1 VRRALAAACS
11 LSFAAL
17 LALGASAQPAQSN
30 RAQSQPEKSEPA
42 LGEPAAKAA
51 PEREPTLRDGAVL
64 IATVKG
70 TINPASADYLVSA
83 IEQAEREEAA
93 LLIVELDTPGGILS
107 AAQEIVQAILDAD
120 VPIAVF
126 VSPRGAWAASAGA
139 FITMAG
145 HIAAMTPDSSI
156 GAAHPVN
163 PFGGNERGPAQDGEE
178 GPPPPADLG
187 LEKAEN
193 FTVSFIEA
201 IARERGRN
209 VEWAAKAVR
218 ESIAATAHEALELNV
233 IDLVARDRA
242 ELLEQVDGRV
252 VEITSGRVRLA
263 VADAEPRELPMG
275 LLARFLHAIWDPT
288 IALMLLTAGGVLLWI
303 EFSTPGVSVPGILGA
318 ICILVGAVSLS
329 VVPFSWLGLLLFVG
343 GLVLMGLELVT
354 PAHGALFAAG
364 VLAMLLGGSLVF
376 DRPDASDLNVPFWSV
391 VAPIVGS
398 FAAFA
403 GLVAFSVGRVLR
415 RPSKLGEG
423 ELIGM
428 RGVASTALTPSGTVA
443 LRGELW
449 SADADGEIAQG
460 ESVEVTEIDGMR
472 LRVRRAAKRG

>member
-1 VRRALAAACS
+1 VRRALAAACA
-11 LSFAAL
+11 LSFAAAIAFGANAQEP
-17 LALGASAQPAQSN
+17 LAPSP
-30 RAQSQPEKSEPA
+30 REEVVP
-42 LGEPAAKAA
+42 A
-51 PEREPTLRDGAVL
+51 PELPEPVLRDGPVL
-64 IATVKG
+64 VATVKG

-83 IEQAEREEAA
+83 IDQAEREGAA

-163 PFGGNERGPAQDGEE
+163 PFGANERASGEP
-178 GPPPPADLG
+178 GADDLPPPADIE

-201 IARERGRN
+201 IAKERGRN
-209 VEWAAKAVR
+209 VEWAARAVR
-218 ESIAATAHEALELNV
+218 DSIAATANEALELGV
-233 IDLVARDRA
+233 IDLVVRDRDA
-242 ELLEQVDGRV
+242 LLAGIEGRV
-252 VEITSGRVRLA
+252 VELSSGRVRIS
-263 VADAEPRELPMG
+263 VAHAQPRELPMG
-275 LLARFLHAIWDPT
+275 LLARFLHAIWNPA

-303 EFSTPGVSVPGILGA
+303 EFSTPGVSVPGVLGVV
-318 ICILVGAVSLS
+318 CILVAAVSLS
-329 VVPFSWLGLLLFVG
+329 VVPFSWLGLLLFAG
-343 GLVLMGLELVT
+343 GLVLMGLEVIT
-354 PAHGALFAAG
+354 PAHGMLFAAG
-364 VLAMLLGGSLVF
+364 VVSMLLGGSLVF

-403 GLVAFSVGRVLR
+403 GLIAYAVGRVLR
-415 RPSKLGEG
+415 KPSLIGEG
-423 ELIGM
+423 ELVGM
-428 RGVASTALTPSGTVA
+428 RGVASTALAPSGTVE

-449 SADADGEIAQG
+449 SADAESEIAPG
-460 ESVEVTEIDGMR
+460 EAVEVTRLDGMR
-472 LRVRRAAKRG
+472 LRVRRAAKRS

>member
-1 VRRALAAACS
+1 VDRVRRECAGRPRRS
-11 LSFAAL
+11 LREEVVL
-17 LALGASAQPAQSN
+17 
-30 RAQSQPEKSEPA
+30 
-42 LGEPAAKAA
+42 A
-51 PEREPTLRDGAVL
+51 PELPEPLRDGPVL
-64 IATVKG
+64 VATVKG

-83 IEQAEREEAA
+83 IDQAEREGAA

-163 PFGGNERGPAQDGEE
+163 PFGANERAPGEPGAE
-178 GPPPPADLG
+178 ELPPPADIE

-201 IARERGRN
+201 IAKERGRN
-209 VEWAAKAVR
+209 VEWAARAVR
-218 ESIAATAHEALELNV
+218 DSIAAIANEALRAA
-233 IDLVARDRA
+233 IDLVVRDRDA
-242 ELLEQVDGRV
+242 LLAGIEGRV
-252 VEITSGRVRLA
+252 VELSSGRVRISVAHA
-263 VADAEPRELPMG
+263 VPRELPMG
-275 LLARFLHAIWDPT
+275 LLARFLHAIWNPA

-303 EFSTPGVSVPGILGA
+303 EFSTPGVSVPGVLGVA
-318 ICILVGAVSLS
+318 CILVAAVSLS
-329 VVPFSWLGLLLFVG
+329 VVPFSWLGLLLFSG
-343 GLVLMGLELVT
+343 GLVLMGLEVIT
-354 PAHGALFAAG
+354 PAHGMLFAAG
-364 VLAMLLGGSLVF
+364 VVSMLLGGSLVF

-403 GLVAFSVGRVLR
+403 GLIAYAVGRVLR
-415 RPSKLGEG
+415 KPSLIGEG
-423 ELIGM
+423 ELVGM
-428 RGVASTALTPSGTVA
+428 RGVASTALAPSGTVA

-449 SADADGEIAQG
+449 SADAESEIAPG
-460 ESVEVTEIDGMR
+460 EAVEVTRLDGMR
-472 LRVRRAAKRG
+472 LRVRRAAKRS

>member
-1 VRRALAAACS
+1 MRWPCALVAWVALAAHAGEPLEAVTAQTS
-11 LSFAAL
+11 AA
-17 LALGASAQPAQSN
+17 AP
-30 RAQSQPEKSEPA
+30 SEPA
-42 LGEPAAKAA
+42 L
-51 PEREPTLRDGAVL
+51 REGPVL
-64 IATVKG
+64 VATVKG
-70 TINPASADYLVSA
+70 TINPASADYVVGA
-83 IEQAEREEAA
+83 IEQAEREGAV

-107 AAQEIVQAILDAD
+107 SAQDIVQAFLDAD

-163 PFGGNERGPAQDGEE
+163 PFGGNERAPSGEGGE
-178 GPPPPADLG
+178 SPPPADIE

-201 IARERGRN
+201 IARQRGRN
-209 VEWAAKAVR
+209 AEWAAKAVR
-218 ESIAATAHEALELNV
+218 ESIAATADEALELGV
-233 IDLVARDRA
+233 IDVVVRNRA
-242 ELLEQVDGRV
+242 ALLAEVDGRV
-252 VEITSGRVRLA
+252 VELPDGPVRLA
-263 VADAEPRELPMG
+263 VGDAEPRELPMG
-275 LLARFLHAIWDPT
+275 MLARFLHAIWNPT

-303 EFSTPGVSVPGILGA
+303 EFSTPGVSVPGVVGMA
-318 ICILVGAVSLS
+318 CILVGAVSLS
-329 VVPFSWLGLLLFVG
+329 VVPFSWLGLVLFGG

-354 PAHGALFAAG
+354 PAHGLLFTAG
-364 VLAMLLGGSLVF
+364 VVAMLLGGSMVF

-391 VAPIVGS
+391 VAPVVGS

-403 GLVAFSVGRVLR
+403 GLAAYAVGRVLR
-415 RPSKLGEG
+415 KPSRLGEG

-428 RGVASTALTPSGTVA
+428 RGVASTPLAPSGTVA

-460 ESVEVTEIDGMR
+460 EPVEVVQIEGMR
-472 LRVRRAAKRG
+472 LRVRRAARRNG